1 MNVTAYD
8 DSYQKRKD
16 PWGRDYFWLTGGPP
30 PCVPEHE
37 TDLSALA
44 KGMIALTPLDYDLT
58 RRSLLREMEGWRFH
72 LDETEEAEPIPG
84 EEHLATKQK

>member
-1 MNVTAYD
+1 MNVAAYE

-30 PCVPEHE
+30 PHAPEHE

-58 RRSLLREMEGWRFH
+58 RRSLLQEMEGWRFH
-72 LDETEEAEPIPG
+72 LDETGEAKSIPG
-84 EEHLATKQK
+84 GEHVATK